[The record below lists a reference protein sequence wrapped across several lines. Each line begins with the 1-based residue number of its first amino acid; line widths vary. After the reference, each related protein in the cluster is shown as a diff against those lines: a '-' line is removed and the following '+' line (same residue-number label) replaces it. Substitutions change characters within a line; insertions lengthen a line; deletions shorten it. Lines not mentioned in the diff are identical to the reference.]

1 MTPWTGYAWVMS
13 VSSVLRREPAQLPPP
28 IPELYYHYRR
38 PKLDEI
44 DMGFAGRHG
53 ANHRMHHHLAA
64 LYPGDPLQ
72 ACQTKQGR
80 WELLDQDRNRVGRLA
95 KKFVA
100 PPGTRCLS
108 AKVFAIITRK
118 REQSGPDYQ
127 ERIKCDTWEIVMPE
141 LVFVPESLIAHIKK
155 AFKLNDY

>member
-1 MTPWTGYAWVMS
+1 MS

-95 KKFVA
+95 KKNRRATGNALSVRQGVCDYNPQA
-100 PPGTRCLS
+100 GTVRSRLS
-108 AKVFAIITRK
+108 
-118 REQSGPDYQ
+118 G
-127 ERIKCDTWEIVMPE
+127 
-141 LVFVPESLIAHIKK
+141 AH
-155 AFKLNDY
+155 